1 MRGDAKLKCRRPEK
15 IFQCLINV
23 YLTPC
28 LRCPLRNELRHLKRF
43 SGYDKWNYDGDWS
56 KTRIQL
62 VSYVVLTLP
71 EVVHGN
77 CVGPI
82 TVKNVVSAQYC
93 CWRSFFLFRCRN
105 IFGCFSRRA
114 NGPRNYRFD
123 AIVLPCGFCLSP
135 LPVSPNNSLIFSGD
149 LNTNCWA

>member
-15 IFQCLINV
+15 VFQCLINV

-82 TVKNVVSAQYC
+82 TVKKRGQC
-93 CWRSFFLFRCRN
+93 TILLLKIIFFVQVQEHLRLLLEESQWTKKLQVWCN
-105 IFGCFSRRA
+105 CFA
-114 NGPRNYRFD
+114 LRFLLV
-123 AIVLPCGFCLSP
+123 AFACI
-135 LPVSPNNSLIFSGD
+135 
-149 LNTNCWA
+149 T